1 MLEMKSRTIRVS
13 FGLILGFPTLVIF
26 CYVTWFVKNSSRNSI
41 GYAQLSKRAQV
52 SDNNDIDTLSHSFQG
67 KLTYDLAGIR
77 YPLSIPDDTVLFG
90 KDVAVDERKRFLT
103 IGISSVWRKDNYL
116 SGTIDSILQETS
128 SEEQRDIFIFIL
140 LADPDPKVRLQ
151 RARDL
156 NQRYEREIE
165 AGLLRVLQPAPDLYL
180 SLNSTTRRTY
190 NDSVDRVKWRV
201 KQVLDFAFLFWYTWT
216 VQPSTYYLVLEDDVL
231 SAPNFFSGFIII
243 GQLLRCQD
251 LNLLVTF
258 FLLFHR
264 EHPVDFLFQYWITL
278 MAPESSPDG
287 LPTRRIPGLFQHVGI
302 HSTLANKTQPIKDR
316 TFGGKRLQH
325 NNPEARVVTTMK
337 PYQNYGPEQPYSSLP
352 GMFWGIAKP
361 GDTFDV
367 IFTKPLNV
375 SRVVVRTG
383 AILNNRIRDRLE
395 YGILEVSSRFLRML
409 NPTKASCEGF
419 TTIQR
424 FKKGM
429 IDVKHLLHFFPG
441 GIQCVRINVGTK
453 QKSWIIIT
461 EISVVTDSNN

>member
-90 KDVAVDERKRFLT
+90 KDVAVDER
-103 IGISSVWRKDNYL
+103 
-116 SGTIDSILQETS
+116 
-128 SEEQRDIFIFIL
+128 
-140 LADPDPKVRLQ
+140 LQ

-231 SAPNFFSGFIII
+231 SAPNFVSAIKDFVQLHENHYWLSLEFSGFIII